1 MIEPL
6 RTPKLAEAVADHIE
20 RMILE
25 GVVRPGERLASERDL
40 AARLDVSRPSLRD
53 ALQILEARGLIATSR
68 DGTRVTEFLRPLTEP
83 LAVLLRS
90 SDKVTGDYFEY
101 REAVESRATGLA
113 ARRATERERNAI
125 ADCMARMEAAH
136 RRHDHEQEAEADMEL
151 HRLIYEAAH
160 NLVILHVM
168 RAFTEML
175 RRDIFFNRIKIFSRE
190 EWRGSLL
197 AQHRAIADAVLGAD
211 AAAAE
216 MAARVHLRFVGESVE
231 EARRGEARDG
241 VAERRFSR
249 SALVGD

>member
-6 RTPKLAEAVADHIE
+6 RTPKLAESIADHIE

-53 ALQILEARGLIATSR
+53 ALQMLEARGLIATSR

-83 LAVLLRS
+83 LAALLRS
-90 SDKVTGDYFEY
+90 SDQVTGDYFEY

-113 ARRATERERNAI
+113 ARRATPREREAI
-125 ADCMARMEAAH
+125 ADCIARMEVAH
-136 RRHDHEQEAEADMEL
+136 GYDDPEKEAEADLEL
-151 HRLIYEAAH
+151 HRLVYEASH
-160 NLVILHVM
+160 NLVVMHVM

-175 RRDIFFNRIKIFSRE
+175 RQNIFFSRINLFSRE
-190 EWRGSLL
+190 AWRGTLL
-197 AQHRAIADAVLGAD
+197 AQHRAIARAVLAGD
-211 AAAAE
+211 AEAAE
-216 MAARVHLRFVGESVE
+216 QAASEHLRFVGESVE
-231 EARRGEARDG
+231 SFRGEEARAG

-249 SALVGD
+249 SALVGE